1 MTSDNRQ
8 IRLNG
13 IHHVTAISGDAQRT
27 IDFYVETLGLRL
39 VKRTVNF
46 DDPYTYHLYFGDDA
60 GSPGTVL
67 TFFPWGAGS
76 TPGREGS
83 DQIAAFSFSYPAEAF
98 DFWHERLRR
107 LGVRGDVRESGLDG
121 RVLSLRDP
129 DGFRID
135 LVGTAGDLRPGA
147 SGADVPAV
155 AALRGFH
162 SVTLSERDAD
172 ATADHLVHDL
182 GFERI
187 GTEGS
192 RTRYAAGSAGSGSW
206 VDVVAEPTRVPGS
219 MGRGIIHHVAFR
231 TQDDASQAALRDD
244 LLARGVRVTPVRD
257 RQYFKSIY
265 FQEPGGVICEIATDT
280 PGFAVDEANG
290 RLGSALKLPPWLEK
304 ERRVIEQALP
314 VIIVPDRT
322 PVAGDRVPSVARAG
336 GRL

>member
-27 IDFYVETLGLRL
+27 IDFYVETLGLHF

-67 TFFPWGAGS
+67 TFFPWGDAS
-76 TPGREGS
+76 KPGREGS

-98 DFWHERLRR
+98 DFWLERLRR
-107 LGVRGDVRESGLDG
+107 LGVGHDVRESDLDG

-135 LVGTAGDLRPGA
+135 LVGTAGDLRPGSA
-147 SGADVPAV
+147 GLPPA

-162 SVTLSERDAD
+162 SITLTERNAG

-182 GFERI
+182 GFSRI
-187 GTEGS
+187 GTKRS
-192 RTRYAAGSAGSGSW
+192 RTRYAAGPAGSGCL
-206 VDVVAEPTRVPGS
+206 VDVVAEPTRPPGS

-231 TQDDASQAALRDD
+231 TQDDVSQAAVRDI

-265 FQEPGGVICEIATDT
+265 FQEPGGVLFEIATDT
-280 PGFAVDEANG
+280 PGFAVDEPIG
-290 RLGSALKLPPWLEK
+290 SLGSTLKLPPWLEK
-304 ERRVIEQALP
+304 DRRIIEHALP
-314 VIIVPDRT
+314 LIVVPDRT
-322 PVAGDRVPSVARAG
+322 ASAGDRVPATADSR
-336 GRL
+336 R